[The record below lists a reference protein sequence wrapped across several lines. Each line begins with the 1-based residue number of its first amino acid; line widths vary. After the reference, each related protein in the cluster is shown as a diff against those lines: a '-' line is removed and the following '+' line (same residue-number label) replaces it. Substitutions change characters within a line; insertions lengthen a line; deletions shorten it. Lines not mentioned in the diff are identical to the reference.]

1 MMSKYGC
8 TVPWLPDPVVC
19 SEAKG
24 SANAHEVL
32 RSYKMIMTNE
42 ILERCPLPCTGMK
55 FTFGW
60 PYFDTSRSKAR
71 ILYITISMN
80 TRKVSLFT

>member
-8 TVPWLPDPVVC
+8 TVPWLADPVC
-19 SEAKG
+19 CSDSEAKG
-24 SANAHEVL
+24 SAHAHEML
-32 RSYKMIMTNE
+32 RSYKIIMTNE
-42 ILERCPLPCTGMK
+42 ILKRCPVPCTGMK

-71 ILYITISMN
+71 LSQISSLYI
-80 TRKVSLFT
+80 